1 MSQSL
6 PNANTFTRKSV
17 PSKTFMKDDSK
28 LIQTYNMK
36 LKASDIPQNQPV
48 FIYAGQKNN
57 WYEKQM
63 R

>member
-36 LKASDIPQNQPV
+36 LKASDIPQN
-48 FIYAGQKNN
+48 
-57 WYEKQM
+57 
-63 R
+63 